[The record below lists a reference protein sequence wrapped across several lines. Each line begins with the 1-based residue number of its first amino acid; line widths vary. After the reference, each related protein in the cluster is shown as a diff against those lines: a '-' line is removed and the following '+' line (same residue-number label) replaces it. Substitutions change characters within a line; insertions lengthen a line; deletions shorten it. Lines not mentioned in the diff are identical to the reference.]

1 MASRL
6 KVDYD
11 PENDILWL
19 YSGNKVDDSLELD
32 NFLVDFSKSSVV
44 GLEINKASGVLSRL
58 TAKEISKETLQ
69 NIKEAVLKTH
79 VEKNLLFIV
88 AQIKISGIKGLDVI
102 PVQINALRQ
111 VMVAIAH

>member
-1 MASRL
+1 MAAKL

-11 PENDILWL
+11 FENDILWL

-32 NFLVDFSKSSVV
+32 NFVVDFSKSSVV
-44 GLEINKASGVLSRL
+44 GLEINKASEVLSRL
-58 TAKEISKETLQ
+58 SSKEISKEMVE

-88 AQIKISGIKGLDVI
+88 ALIKISGIKGVETI
-102 PVQINALRQ
+102 PVQINAPRQ